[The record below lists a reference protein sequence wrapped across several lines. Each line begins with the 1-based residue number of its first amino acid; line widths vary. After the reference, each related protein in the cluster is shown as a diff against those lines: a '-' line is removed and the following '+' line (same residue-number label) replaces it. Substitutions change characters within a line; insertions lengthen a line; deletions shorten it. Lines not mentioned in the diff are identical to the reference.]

1 MDLECAEG
9 AKGGTRRFVEEI
21 WKYLRTVAK
30 GAGKV

>member
-21 WKYLRTVAK
+21 WNYLRTVAK